1 VGVEIEIKSE
11 PRFPILNKK
20 VYKEDSDKD
29 RFARPVYDHKTA
41 GELNIMTK
49 EQFSDFK
56 SFEPGRY
63 GRSSVKTRSKS
74 STGASGGLQGL

>member
-1 VGVEIEIKSE
+1 MEIEIKSE
-11 PRFPILNKK
+11 PSFPILGKK
-20 VYKEDSDKD
+20 IFKQESDKD

-56 SFEPGRY
+56 TFEPGRY
-63 GRSSVKTRSKS
+63 GRSAVKTRSKS
-74 STGASGGLQGL
+74 SSSASGGLQGL